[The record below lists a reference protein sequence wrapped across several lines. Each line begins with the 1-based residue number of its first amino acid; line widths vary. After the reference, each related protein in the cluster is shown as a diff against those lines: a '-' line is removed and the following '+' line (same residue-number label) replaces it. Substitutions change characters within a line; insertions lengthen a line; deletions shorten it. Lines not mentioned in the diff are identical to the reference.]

1 MPRYTMGFGPPAV
14 TPGTWC
20 PGGGAKRSD
29 GKLDSALLH
38 IVDIFHR
45 EFSRKQGELWHLPRH
60 TGNCVTDAVR
70 VTTTWTLTTATYRFP
85 PVSFYRYR
93 YSNSRRAGPLIVLA
107 PPGRIKRVHDERAA
121 D

>member
-1 MPRYTMGFGPPAV
+1 MSTMPRYTMGLGPPAV

-29 GKLDSALLH
+29 GKRVDSALLH

-45 EFSRKQGELWHLPRH
+45 GIFTETRRVYWHLPRH
-60 TGNCVTDAVR
+60 TGNCVTDAV
-70 VTTTWTLTTATYRFP
+70 
-85 PVSFYRYR
+85 
-93 YSNSRRAGPLIVLA
+93 LA
-107 PPGRIKRVHDERAA
+107 PPGRLKRVHDERAA